1 MNDRNRL
8 PGLIGRIAAYIR
20 RRRDRRWLERL
31 DTYMRGNNVQPL
43 KID

>member
-20 RRRDRRWLERL
+20 RRRDRRWLERWNR
-31 DTYMRGNNVQPL
+31 YARGNNVKPL
-43 KID
+43 KIN